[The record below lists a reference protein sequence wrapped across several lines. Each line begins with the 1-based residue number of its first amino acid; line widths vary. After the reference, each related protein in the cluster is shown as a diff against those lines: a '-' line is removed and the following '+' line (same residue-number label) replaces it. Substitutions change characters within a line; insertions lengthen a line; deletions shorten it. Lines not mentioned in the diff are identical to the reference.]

1 MIINDG
7 DTVCV
12 VGGGPGGAACAIGLL
27 RESQQL
33 GKKIDVV
40 LLEHKKFSEHRHY
53 NQCIGVLSPP
63 FEDILK
69 NELDL
74 VMPSNLVLNEI
85 EGYRLHSDL
94 LSLDL
99 VGEESGRSV
108 SVRRSKFDAFMLE
121 EAQKAG
127 AIVVHNRVTG
137 IEVNHDGI
145 LVYSE
150 GENFKAAAV
159 VGAFGLDDGTCSVFE
174 QGTAY
179 RQPDFLN
186 TVITRLYPG
195 EEFIQGME
203 STIHA
208 FLLSHSGL
216 EFGAITP
223 KGDHLSINIAGRN
236 VTSHVMMEFLRSAPV
251 QRFLPPH
258 QRREKPLNYFKG
270 KFPIAPARNLFG
282 DRYVMIGDAAGLM
295 RPFKG
300 KGINSAIITGMYAAR
315 SMMRYGIS
323 KSAFA
328 ENFYQ
333 DCSELTDDLPY
344 GRVVRILTN
353 LATKFKFMDHMIAVA
368 AERTDFMQA
377 MFSSVSGHDPYK
389 KIIMETASLPL
400 AFNFALRI
408 VGHFLLHQDAHLPT
422 KSGVDIAT

>member
-1 MIINDG
+1 MVISDG

-12 VGGGPGGAACAIGLL
+12 VGGGPGGSACAIALL
-27 RESQQL
+27 REARHF
-33 GKKIDVV
+33 GRKIKVI

-74 VMPSNLVLNEI
+74 VLPDDLVLNEI

-108 SVRRSKFDAFMLE
+108 SVKRSKFDAFMLE
-121 EAQKAG
+121 EAQKSG
-127 AIVVHNRVTG
+127 AEVVHSRVTG
-137 IEVNHDGI
+137 IEVNHDGV

-150 GENFKAAAV
+150 GENFKAAVV

-174 QGTAY
+174 QGTSY
-179 RQPDFLN
+179 VQPDFLN

-208 FLLSHSGL
+208 FLLSHPGL
-216 EFGAITP
+216 EFGAVTP
-223 KGDHLSINIAGRN
+223 KGDHLSINIAGRK
-236 VTSHVMMEFLRSAPV
+236 VSSHIMMEFLRSAPV

-300 KGINSAIITGMYAAR
+300 KGINSAILTGMYAAR
-315 SMMRYGIS
+315 SIMRHGFS
-323 KSAFA
+323 KETFSK
-328 ENFYQ
+328 NFYK
-333 DCSELTDDLPY
+333 DCSELTEDLPY
-344 GRVVRILTN
+344 GRVVRVLTN
-353 LATKFKFMDHMIAVA
+353 LATRLKFMDHMIAVA

-389 KIIMETASLPL
+389 KIILETANLPL
-400 AFNFALRI
+400 AFNFAQRVL
-408 VGHFLLHQDAHLPT
+408 GHFVFRQDAHLPI
-422 KSGVDIAT
+422 KSGV

>member
-1 MIINDG
+1 MVINDG

-12 VGGGPGGAACAIGLL
+12 VGGGPGGSACAMGLL
-27 RESQQL
+27 KEAKQL
-33 GKKIDVV
+33 SRKVNVV
-40 LLEHKKFSEHRHY
+40 LLEHKKFSEQRHY

-69 NELDL
+69 KELDL
-74 VMPSNLVLNEI
+74 VLPDSLVLNEI

-99 VGEESGRSV
+99 LGEESGRSV

-127 AIVVHNRVTG
+127 AQVSQNRVTG
-137 IEVNHDGI
+137 IEINPDGV

-150 GENFKAAAV
+150 GENYKAAVV
-159 VGAFGLDDGTCSVFE
+159 VGAFGLDDGTCSIFE
-174 QGTAY
+174 QGTPY

-208 FLLSHSGL
+208 FLLSHPGL
-216 EFGAITP
+216 EFGAVTP

-236 VTSHVMMEFLRSAPV
+236 VTSKIMMEFLRSAPV
-251 QRFLPPH
+251 QRFLPAH

-315 SMMRYGIS
+315 SIMRHGIS
-323 KSAFA
+323 KDAFA
-328 ENFYQ
+328 QNFYK
-333 DCSELTDDLPY
+333 DCSELTEDLPY
-344 GRVVRILTN
+344 GRAVRVLTN
-353 LATKFKFMDHMIAVA
+353 LATRFKFMDHMIAVA
-368 AERTDFMQA
+368 AERTDFMHA
-377 MFSSVSGHDPYK
+377 LFNSVSGHDPYK
-389 KIIMETASLPL
+389 KILWETASLSL
-400 AFNFALRI
+400 AFTFAQKFM
-408 VGHFLLHQDAHLPT
+408 GHFVFNQNAQLPV
-422 KSGVDIAT
+422 KRPSPIA

>member
-1 MIINDG
+1 MNINNG
-7 DTVCV
+7 ATVCV
-12 VGGGPGGAACAIGLL
+12 VGGGPGGSACAIGLL
-27 RESQQL
+27 REAQQS
-33 GKKIDVV
+33 GRKIEVI
-40 LLEHKKFSEHRHY
+40 LLEHKNFSEHRHY

-74 VMPSNLVLNEI
+74 VLPDSLVLNEI

-99 VGEESGRSV
+99 IGEESGRSV
-108 SVRRSKFDAFMLE
+108 SVKRSKFDAFMLE

-127 AIVVHNRVTG
+127 AKIVHNRVTG
-137 IEVNHDGI
+137 IEINHDGV

-150 GENFKAAAV
+150 GENFKASAV
-159 VGAFGLDDGTCSVFE
+159 VGAFGLDDGTCRVFE
-174 QGTAY
+174 QGTPY
-179 RQPDFLN
+179 LQPDFLN

-195 EEFIQGME
+195 EEFIRDMD

-208 FLLSHSGL
+208 FLLSHPGL
-216 EFGAITP
+216 EFGAVTP
-223 KGDHLSINIAGRN
+223 KGDHLSINIAGRK
-236 VTSHVMMEFLRSAPV
+236 VTSHIMMEFLRSAPV

-282 DRYVMIGDAAGLM
+282 DRYVTIGDAAGLM

-315 SMMRYGIS
+315 SIMRHGVS
-323 KSAFA
+323 KEAFA
-328 ENFYQ
+328 DNFYK
-333 DCSELTDDLPY
+333 DCHELTEDLPY

-353 LATKFKFMDHMIAVA
+353 LATRFKFMDHMIAVA
-368 AERTDFMQA
+368 AERDDFMRA

-389 KIIMETASLPL
+389 KIIIETTSLPL
-400 AFNFALRI
+400 IFNFAQRI
-408 VGHFLLHQDAHLPT
+408 LGHFVFQQDANLPAKQPSPT
-422 KSGVDIAT
+422 V

>member
-1 MIINDG
+1 MNMKSG

-12 VGGGPGGAACAIGLL
+12 VGGGPGGSACAIGLL
-27 RESQQL
+27 REAQQS
-33 GKKIDVV
+33 GRKIEVV
-40 LLEHKKFSEHRHY
+40 LLEHKNFSEHRHY

-74 VMPSNLVLNEI
+74 VLPDSLVLNEI

-99 VGEESGRSV
+99 IGEESGRSV
-108 SVRRSKFDAFMLE
+108 SVKRSKFDAFMLE

-127 AIVVHNRVTG
+127 AKIVHNRVTG
-137 IEVNHDGI
+137 IEINHDGV

-150 GENFKAAAV
+150 GENFKASAV
-159 VGAFGLDDGTCSVFE
+159 VGAFGLDDGTCRVFE
-174 QGTAY
+174 QGTPY
-179 RQPDFLN
+179 LQPDFLN

-195 EEFIQGME
+195 EEFIRDMD

-208 FLLSHSGL
+208 FLLSHPGL
-216 EFGAITP
+216 EFGAVTP
-223 KGDHLSINIAGRN
+223 KGDHLSINIAGRK
-236 VTSHVMMEFLRSAPV
+236 VTSHIMMEFLRSAPV

-282 DRYVMIGDAAGLM
+282 DRYVTIGDAAGLM

-315 SMMRYGIS
+315 SIMRHGVS
-323 KSAFA
+323 KEAFA
-328 ENFYQ
+328 DNFYK
-333 DCSELTDDLPY
+333 DCHELTEDLPY

-353 LATKFKFMDHMIAVA
+353 LATRFKFMDHMIAVA
-368 AERTDFMQA
+368 AERDDFMRA

-389 KIIMETASLPL
+389 KIIIETTSLPL
-400 AFNFALRI
+400 IFNFAQRI
-408 VGHFLLHQDAHLPT
+408 LGHFVFQQDAHLPAKRPSLT
-422 KSGVDIAT
+422 G

>member
-1 MIINDG
+1 MNINNG
-7 DTVCV
+7 ATVCV
-12 VGGGPGGAACAIGLL
+12 VGGGPGGSACAIGLL
-27 RESQQL
+27 REAQQS
-33 GKKIDVV
+33 GRKIEVI
-40 LLEHKKFSEHRHY
+40 LLEHKNFSEHRHY

-74 VMPSNLVLNEI
+74 VLPDSLVLNEI
-85 EGYRLHSDL
+85 EGYCLHSDL
-94 LSLDL
+94 LSLGL

-108 SVRRSKFDAFMLE
+108 SVKRSKFDAFMLE

-127 AIVVHNRVTG
+127 ALVVQSRVTG
-137 IEVNHDGI
+137 VEVNAEGI

-159 VGAFGLDDGTCSVFE
+159 VGAFGLDDGTCRVFE
-174 QGTAY
+174 QGTPY
-179 RQPDFLN
+179 QQPDFLN

-195 EEFIQGME
+195 DEFIQGME

-208 FLLSHSGL
+208 FLLSHPGL
-216 EFGAITP
+216 EFGAVTP

-236 VTSHVMMEFLRSAPV
+236 LSSHIMMEFLRSEPV

-282 DRYVMIGDAAGLM
+282 NRYVMIGDAAGLM

-300 KGINSAIITGMYAAR
+300 KGINSAISTGMYAAR
-315 SMMRYGIS
+315 SIIRHGIS
-323 KSAFA
+323 KESFA

-333 DCSELTDDLPY
+333 DCHELTEDLPY
-344 GRVVRILTN
+344 GRAVRVLTN

-368 AERTDFMQA
+368 AERADFMQA

-389 KIIMETASLPL
+389 KIIMDTASLPL

-408 VGHFLLHQDAHLPT
+408 IGHFVFRQSAYLPIKNST
-422 KSGVDIAT
+422 M

>member
-1 MIINDG
+1 M
-7 DTVCV
+7 
-12 VGGGPGGAACAIGLL
+12 
-27 RESQQL
+27 
-33 GKKIDVV
+33 
-40 LLEHKKFSEHRHY
+40 
-53 NQCIGVLSPP
+53 
-63 FEDILK
+63 
-69 NELDL
+69 LD
-74 VMPSNLVLNEI
+74 
-85 EGYRLHSDL
+85 
-94 LSLDL
+94 
-99 VGEESGRSV
+99 
-108 SVRRSKFDAFMLE
+108 

-127 AIVVHNRVTG
+127 ALVVQSRVTG
-137 IEVNHDGI
+137 IEINHEGV

-174 QGTAY
+174 QGTPY

-195 EEFIQGME
+195 DEFIQGME
-203 STIHA
+203 CTIHA
-208 FLLSHSGL
+208 FLLSHPGL
-216 EFGAITP
+216 EFGAVTP

-236 VTSHVMMEFLRSAPV
+236 VSSHIMLEFLRSEPV

-315 SMMRYGIS
+315 SIMRHGIS
-323 KSAFA
+323 KQSFA
-328 ENFYQ
+328 ENFYK
-333 DCSELTDDLPY
+333 DCHELTEDLPY
-344 GRVVRILTN
+344 GRAVRVLTN

-368 AERTDFMQA
+368 AERADFMQA

-408 VGHFLLHQDAHLPT
+408 LGHFVLRQDAHLPI
-422 KSGVDIAT
+422 KAQ

>member
-1 MIINDG
+1 MNMKSG

-12 VGGGPGGAACAIGLL
+12 VGGGPGGSACAIGLL
-27 RESQQL
+27 REAQQS
-33 GKKIDVV
+33 GRKIEVV
-40 LLEHKKFSEHRHY
+40 LLEHKNFSEHRHY

-74 VMPSNLVLNEI
+74 VLPDSLVLNEI
-85 EGYRLHSDL
+85 EGYCLHSDL

-99 VGEESGRSV
+99 MGEESGRSV
-108 SVRRSKFDAFMLE
+108 SVKRSKFDAFMLE

-127 AIVVHNRVTG
+127 TQIVHNRVTG
-137 IEVNHDGI
+137 VEVNHDGV

-150 GENFKAAAV
+150 GENFKASAV
-159 VGAFGLDDGTCSVFE
+159 VGAFGLDDGTCRVFE
-174 QGTAY
+174 QGTPY
-179 RQPDFLN
+179 LQPDFLN

-195 EEFIQGME
+195 EEFIRGMD

-208 FLLSHSGL
+208 FLLSHPGL
-216 EFGAITP
+216 EFGAVTP
-223 KGDHLSINIAGRN
+223 KGDHLSINIAGRK
-236 VTSHVMMEFLRSAPV
+236 VTSHIMMEFLRSAPV

-282 DRYVMIGDAAGLM
+282 DRYVTIGDAAGLM

-315 SMMRYGIS
+315 SIMRHGVS
-323 KSAFA
+323 KKAFA
-328 ENFYQ
+328 ENFYK
-333 DCSELTDDLPY
+333 DCHELTEDLPY
-344 GRVVRILTN
+344 GRGVRILTN
-353 LATKFKFMDHMIAVA
+353 LATRFKFMDHMIAVA
-368 AERTDFMQA
+368 AERDDFMRA

-389 KIIMETASLPL
+389 KIIIETTSLPL
-400 AFNFALRI
+400 IFNFAQRILR
-408 VGHFLLHQDAHLPT
+408 HFVFQQDANLPAKQPSPT
-422 KSGVDIAT
+422 V

>member
-1 MIINDG
+1 MNINNG
-7 DTVCV
+7 ATVCV
-12 VGGGPGGAACAIGLL
+12 VGGGPGGSACAIGLL
-27 RESQQL
+27 REAQQS
-33 GKKIDVV
+33 GRKIEVI
-40 LLEHKKFSEHRHY
+40 LLEHKNFSEHRHY

-74 VMPSNLVLNEI
+74 VLPDSLVLNEI

-99 VGEESGRSV
+99 IGEESGRSV
-108 SVRRSKFDAFMLE
+108 SVKRSKFDAFMLE

-127 AIVVHNRVTG
+127 AKIVHNRVTG
-137 IEVNHDGI
+137 IEINHDGV

-150 GENFKAAAV
+150 GENFKASAV
-159 VGAFGLDDGTCSVFE
+159 VGAFGLDDGTCRVFE
-174 QGTAY
+174 QGTPY
-179 RQPDFLN
+179 LQPDFLN

-195 EEFIQGME
+195 EEFIRDMD

-208 FLLSHSGL
+208 FLLSHPGL
-216 EFGAITP
+216 EFGAVTP
-223 KGDHLSINIAGRN
+223 KGDHLSINIAGRK
-236 VTSHVMMEFLRSAPV
+236 VTSHIMMEFLRSAPV

-258 QRREKPLNYFKG
+258 QRREKPQNYFKG

-282 DRYVMIGDAAGLM
+282 DRYVTIGDAAGLM

-315 SMMRYGIS
+315 SIMRHGVS
-323 KSAFA
+323 KEAFA
-328 ENFYQ
+328 DNFYK
-333 DCSELTDDLPY
+333 DCHELTEDLPY

-353 LATKFKFMDHMIAVA
+353 LATRFKFMDHMIAVA
-368 AERTDFMQA
+368 AERDDFMRA

-389 KIIMETASLPL
+389 KIIIETTSLPL
-400 AFNFALRI
+400 IFNFAQRI
-408 VGHFLLHQDAHLPT
+408 LGHFVFQQDAHLPAKRPSLT
-422 KSGVDIAT
+422 G